1 MKTTEDRTVDPIDR
15 IGLLAPELVRRLDLV
30 ADGRTK
36 DGISHPQY
44 KVLAVLQDQGP
55 SSVGVL
61 GSTIGAAQSST
72 SELSARMEKV
82 GLVKKT
88 RSPVDGRVVV
98 MMITE
103 EGRNQLRQCRLRL
116 RDAYGRFFDKA
127 GVEARDAFLDSIEKL
142 LAILDGK
149 PATGPAGGGR

>member
-30 ADGRTK
+30 AGGR
-36 DGISHPQY
+36 DRIAISHPQY

-55 SSVGVL
+55 SSMGVL

-103 EGRNQLRQCRLRL
+103 EGRNQLRQCRR
-116 RDAYGRFFDKA
+116 RQREAYGRLFDKA
-127 GVEARDAFLDSIEKL
+127 GAEALAAFLAAIETM

>member
-1 MKTTEDRTVDPIDR
+1 MKTTDGRSVDPIDR
-15 IGLLAPELVRRLDLV
+15 IGLLAPELIRRLDLV
-30 ADGRTK
+30 AGGRSK

-61 GSTIGAAQSST
+61 GTMIGAAQSSV
-72 SELSARMEKV
+72 SELSARMERS
-82 GLVKKT
+82 GLLKKT
-88 RSPVDGRVVV
+88 RSPDDGRVVR
-98 MMITE
+98 MEITDQ
-103 EGRNQLRQCRLRL
+103 GRTLLRQCRLRL
-116 RDAYGRFFDKA
+116 REAYGRLFDKA

-149 PATGPAGGGR
+149 PATGPVGGGR